1 MTKRTNLLVIVLDAL
16 RNDSADAILQ
26 TSERRLRAGTCIA
39 SAPWTLPSCT
49 SLMTGTDA
57 LQHRHFWHDHT
68 LTASGLVR
76 TLPSEFNKVALVN
89 NSVLNPTSQLN
100 DGFDRWQ
107 YVAPHAEPFERAAK
121 LIRRAGRRRP
131 LFLLLH
137 SNIPH
142 DYFDPEASA
151 YYDEAFPDAP
161 GEAYMLGNRVIT
173 WNGTTPEERAA
184 VARTYKASAMK
195 ALSCAREVLD
205 SVQER
210 DDFISVLV
218 SDHGE
223 GLDYDNGRIHHGGRL
238 HDDLLRVPLY
248 LDVPSTIPES
258 QFDDVA
264 GALTSGPV
272 ALTDV
277 LPTLFALAGVG
288 SVPSVN
294 GRPID
299 SSMSERVVVSEE
311 RRYLY
316 LNDRFRLNILGRN
329 RWMSPQEREQNK
341 RLATQLASPP
351 LLRSYRSRTAKLI
364 VTCLHLRTSESR
376 SQVFEWGQRMLGRPM
391 LVFGG
396 DRLFAFELYDMVS
409 DPAERHNL
417 LATDGTGMEA
427 LLAAGRT
434 LSATLPLSGVPD
446 AAEVDIA
453 TVLADVEHVTVS

>member
-1 MTKRTNLLVIVLDAL
+1 MTKRMNLLVIVLDAL
-16 RNDSADAILQ
+16 RDDSADAILE
-26 TSERRLRAGTCIA
+26 TSGRRLKAESCIA

-57 LQHRHFWHDHT
+57 VQHRHFWHDHT
-68 LTASGLVR
+68 LSASGLVR
-76 TLPSEFNKVALVN
+76 ALPSEFRKIAFVN
-89 NSVLNPTSQLN
+89 NTVLNPTCQLN
-100 DGFDRWQ
+100 DGFDQWK
-107 YVAPHAEPFERAAK
+107 YFAPHAEPFERAAK

-142 DYFDPEASA
+142 DYYDPEASA

-161 GEAYMLGNRVIT
+161 GEAFMLGDRVIRWT
-173 WNGTTPEERAA
+173 GTTPEERSA

-195 ALSCAREVLD
+195 AVSCAREVLD
-205 SVQER
+205 LAQAR
-210 DDFISVLV
+210 DDFISVVV

-248 LDVPSTIPES
+248 LDVPSTIPER
-258 QFDDVA
+258 QFDDLA

-288 SVPSVN
+288 SVPAVN

-299 SSMSERVVVSEE
+299 SSMSERVIVSEE

-316 LNDRFRLNILGRN
+316 LNDRFRLNIQGRN

-341 RLATQLASPP
+341 RLQGQLASPP
-351 LLRSYRSRTAKLI
+351 LLRSYRSGTAKLI
-364 VTCLHLRTSESR
+364 VTCLHLRAPESR
-376 SQVFEWGQRMLGRPM
+376 HEVFEWGQRLLGRPM
-391 LVFGG
+391 LAFGG
-396 DRLFAFELYDMVS
+396 DRLFAFELYDLVS
-409 DPAERHNL
+409 DPAERNNL

-427 LLAAGRT
+427 LLAAGRA
-434 LSATLPLSGVPD
+434 LSTTLPVSGAPD
-446 AAEVDIA
+446 AAEVDIV
-453 TVLADVEHVTVS
+453 TVLDDVEHVAVH